1 MNELDYVECMVKRK
15 TKPLFVFLKFLCI
28 FLAVISAFGF
38 MFLGMQIL
46 GTIVTLAFT
55 VFFGFMAY
63 LCNLN
68 ANIEYEYQY
77 CDREVTVD
85 KILNK
90 NSRKRVGKFET
101 ERMEAFGPINSYHL
115 DEYKNKNYQVLDFS
129 DGEVHQPDTRYAFY
143 YDGRQKLIMN
153 PDEKLV
159 AAVYQ
164 VAPRKTFKD

>member
-1 MNELDYVECMVKRK
+1 MNELDYVECIVKRK
-15 TKPLFVFLKFLCI
+15 TSPLFVFLKFVCI
-28 FLAVISAFGF
+28 ILAVISALGF
-38 MFLGMQIL
+38 MTGIGAIIGM
-46 GTIVTLAFT
+46 IVTLAFT
-55 VFFGFMAY
+55 VFFGFMAF

-68 ANIEYEYQY
+68 SNIEYEYQY
-77 CDREVTVD
+77 CEKEVTVD

-115 DEYKNKNYQVLDFS
+115 DEFKNKNYQVLDFS
-129 DGEVHQPDTRYAFY
+129 DGEVHQPDTRYALY

-153 PDEKLV
+153 PDERLV